1 MRLLRQVPSVEMFL
15 FGFGAGRYTKH
26 LIAAR
31 VALVAAFLILVFA
44 FHPHGTTLDIV
55 QGVRFLLLL
64 TIIGITVYFRRRHRR
79 ESQLEAD

>member
-1 MRLLRQVPSVEMFL
+1 MFL

-31 VALVAAFLILVFA
+31 VALLAAFLILVFA

-55 QGVRFLLLL
+55 QAVRFLLLL
-64 TIIGITVYFRRRHRR
+64 TIIGITVYFRRRHRS
-79 ESQLEAD
+79 ETQAEAD